1 MPFALAQTRSPPGR
15 LAAVRINGSQGMALP
30 ADRLVAYL
38 DAALAQGTLSS
49 DLAVALAGTTNLGPT
64 DQFRRLKEALTAY
77 VRAVYPAA
85 VVTVGLMQTMSVQ
98 LQPAVPEL
106 VAAPILGS
114 AAAQAIADTA
124 AAARNA
130 ANALAAA
137 GLPAYDYRP
146 LAALGGD
153 KDVARGL
160 DKMVDDIVSALP
172 ALGDLRTAAGHPS
185 RTRWGDL
192 SRAGPGLA
200 DATEAEFRN
209 AVRQLLMLCTAS
221 GSNRLAMM
229 VSQSD
234 VARAG
239 LASAK
244 AAGEKKAKEAKEAST
259 RWDDE
264 EIVGLKVK
272 FEESP
277 LYGGWRIPWDCL
289 LCKQDTAKLAPLVY
303 TLQLPV
309 SLAKKP
315 KKMRPYCSVGTASAL
330 AYKEK
335 LITNPDGSQSWEM
348 DDDDDSSA
356 PLGVM
361 AYYSKV
367 RSWLYTVMALAQG
380 LRVEPPAAAGARAG
394 ALWVTPAGILA
405 YLEMLITVSTCAT
418 MGAASFIE
426 FGDNALDSVI
436 EAVNKGGVTLDSVL
450 KLEVASME
458 SSLRTVYQHK
468 ALLGTTAAASGSLA
482 TATAVTGA
490 GAGCRHC
497 PVKDAKIKELNA
509 KVVEITNLDKNKK
522 SLLDRYVSLHG
533 SLPASGGAASA
544 GPSQASAAPGRGRP
558 GLRQSFKKKAKK

>member
-1 MPFALAQTRSPPGR
+1 
-15 LAAVRINGSQGMALP
+15 
-30 ADRLVAYL
+30 
-38 DAALAQGTLSS
+38 
-49 DLAVALAGTTNLGPT
+49 
-64 DQFRRLKEALTAY
+64 
-77 VRAVYPAA
+77 
-85 VVTVGLMQTMSVQ
+85 
-98 LQPAVPEL
+98 
-106 VAAPILGS
+106 
-114 AAAQAIADTA
+114 
-124 AAARNA
+124 
-130 ANALAAA
+130 
-137 GLPAYDYRP
+137 
-146 LAALGGD
+146 
-153 KDVARGL
+153 
-160 DKMVDDIVSALP
+160 
-172 ALGDLRTAAGHPS
+172 
-185 RTRWGDL
+185 
-192 SRAGPGLA
+192 
-200 DATEAEFRN
+200 
-209 AVRQLLMLCTAS
+209 
-221 GSNRLAMM
+221 
-229 VSQSD
+229 
-234 VARAG
+234 
-239 LASAK
+239 
-244 AAGEKKAKEAKEAST
+244 
-259 RWDDE
+259 
-264 EIVGLKVK
+264 
-272 FEESP
+272 
-277 LYGGWRIPWDCL
+277 
-289 LCKQDTAKLAPLVY
+289 
-303 TLQLPV
+303 
-309 SLAKKP
+309 
-315 KKMRPYCSVGTASAL
+315 
-330 AYKEK
+330 
-335 LITNPDGSQSWEM
+335 
-348 DDDDDSSA
+348 
-356 PLGVM
+356 M

-558 GLRQSFKKKAKK
+558 GLRVSFKKKAKK